1 VYVLETMSKPYA
13 TRVSSPRQRETGST
27 IQSCRRR
34 RRTRR
39 PTTRRYSDHRLR
51 AGGWFVGSTIIP
63 IPNHSRAEPIHH
75 HLPCSVSVAAAVRL
89 GWSSVARGL
98 GSVSRHRHLPCSV
111 SVAAPVR
118 LGWSSVARGLGSISR
133 HRHLPCSV
141 SVAAPVRLGWSS
153 VAQGLGSVSR
163 HRQAGACAI
172 KAAEFSHIMLRA
184 AGGFLPACLP
194 CRDGGKGCGLS
205 SRTSRVLPWA
215 LGPRDR
221 VCAMSGRARSANQL
235 SPGPAFPSLS
245 VCAKADPRPQISMR
259 APNVLAQPTPREA
272 ESETGDASSSR
283 KNPFFL
289 LPRPRRSRKRAQ
301 LARHRLSCLR
311 GRDGFRPW
319 RALRC
324 SVRVL
329 VSRSFFFK
337 LINPQLFEAK
347 AALLFSRGRGRCRAE
362 HFCCYKQ
369 GAW

>member
-75 HLPCSVSVAAAVRL
+75 HLPCSVSVAAA
-89 GWSSVARGL
+89 
-98 GSVSRHRHLPCSV
+98 
-111 SVAAPVR
+111 VR